1 MISTPYS
8 PPTPPGTQ
16 NAFPPRFMSPL
27 HPPTSFEL
35 TESKLLS
42 FEVLT
47 HPLSLIFCLSCA
59 GNLVALS
66 SQVQW
71 HVTFRRQKF
80 TALLPILQFP
90 PFLLLLR
97 WSLSLRVKT
106 DTNISLRD

>member
-16 NAFPPRFMSPL
+16 NASPPRFMSPL
-27 HPPTSFEL
+27 HPPTSFEA

-47 HPLSLIFCLSCA
+47 HPLSLILCLSCA

-80 TALLPILQFP
+80 TALSILQFP